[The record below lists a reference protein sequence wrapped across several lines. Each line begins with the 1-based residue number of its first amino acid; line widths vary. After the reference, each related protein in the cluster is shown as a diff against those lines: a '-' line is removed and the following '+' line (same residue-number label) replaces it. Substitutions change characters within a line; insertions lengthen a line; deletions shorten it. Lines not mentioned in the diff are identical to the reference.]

1 MTRLTALLLSIGLL
15 LSACGS
21 VPPAP
26 IDRFYRLQ
34 PVSVSSVAKSLPGA
48 IVVQPFRA
56 DSLYAE
62 RPIIYSEEAS
72 ARQLRQYHYH
82 LWLYPPAQLVREH
95 FTSSLGRTL
104 DLTGGDSAPNVLD
117 GRVTGFERVLSG
129 KSSKAVVALELRLQ
143 AGGKTLLSKTYQAEQ
158 PAADESLG
166 AFAVAIEQALG
177 KIYAEFLADVARTCC
192 HARVS
197 GSAS

>member
-1 MTRLTALLLSIGLL
+1 MNRLTALFLSIVLL
-15 LSACGS
+15 LAACGS

-34 PVSVSSVAKSLPGA
+34 PVSVSPATRLLPGA
-48 IVVQPFRA
+48 VLVQPFRA

-62 RPIIYSEEAS
+62 RPVIYSEETS

-82 LWLYPPAQLVREH
+82 LWLYPPAQLVHEH
-95 FTSSLGRTL
+95 LTGSLGRAL
-104 DLTGGDSAPNVLD
+104 DLTGGNSAPNVLD
-117 GRVTGFERVLSG
+117 GRIVSFERAVSG
-129 KSSKAVVALELRLQ
+129 KRSKAVVALELRLQ
-143 AGGKTLLSKTYQAEQ
+143 AGDKTLLSKTYQAEQ
-158 PAADESLG
+158 SAADESLG
-166 AFAVAIEQALG
+166 AFAVAMEQALG

-192 HARVS
+192 NTRVS